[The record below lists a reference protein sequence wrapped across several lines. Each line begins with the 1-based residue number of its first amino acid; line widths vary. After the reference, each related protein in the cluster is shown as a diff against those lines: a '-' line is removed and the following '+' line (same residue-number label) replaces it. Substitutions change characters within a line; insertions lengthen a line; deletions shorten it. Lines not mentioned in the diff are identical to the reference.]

1 MTYWVAEWKK
11 SQDANLHIARHFCSI
26 RCSIRAFP
34 QGPENPRRQNYC
46 SFSSCLFFT
55 LRGEPDLWRKD
66 LTASVKLW
74 IDVSQPDEKRMRRA
88 CGRADEVY
96 VYVYGGQGINLWWK
110 KVATD
115 VAHCAN
121 LTVVQ
126 LPLAAC
132 REMAQQAERNMKLN
146 CTIQEG

>member
-1 MTYWVAEWKK
+1 MPEFTLVASVHALMT
-11 SQDANLHIARHFCSI
+11 L
-26 RCSIRAFP
+26 RALAA
-34 QGPENPRRQNYC
+34 QTYC
-46 SFSSCLFFT
+46 SFSSFLFFT

-146 CTIQEG
+146 CTIQEGQIWLAHAQTSVQV

>member
-1 MTYWVAEWKK
+1 MVE
-11 SQDANLHIARHFCSI
+11 
-26 RCSIRAFP
+26 
-34 QGPENPRRQNYC
+34 
-46 SFSSCLFFT
+46 
-55 LRGEPDLWRKD
+55 
-66 LTASVKLW
+66 
-74 IDVSQPDEKRMRRA
+74 
-88 CGRADEVY
+88 
-96 VYVYGGQGINLWWK
+96 